1 MPWRRAGRG
10 CLAIRP
16 KPRGARELQM
26 VPGLPREPAA
36 CGRGRLLSSFR
47 GAAVPPLAPA
57 HRRHA
62 PRGRRPRAPPAL
74 LAPCDSARLPC
85 APPPPPGT
93 GRSHP
98 SRPGCG
104 RGDDQCAP
112 ASRAPATR
120 QALCTQ
126 VGASGAPAR
135 FVPAGKEARFVR
147 PHAGAGVGPGNSR
160 REDATPSARVLC
172 GPARY
177 H

>member
-1 MPWRRAGRG
+1 MPWRRAWRG
-10 CLAIRP
+10 CLAPRP
-16 KPRGARELQM
+16 KPRGAGELQM

-36 CGRGRLLSSFR
+36 CSRGRLLSSFR

-57 HRRHA
+57 RSRHA
-62 PRGRRPRAPPAL
+62 PRGRRPRAPPAP

-85 APPPPPGT
+85 APPPPPVT
-93 GRSHP
+93 ARSHP

-120 QALCTQ
+120 QALCNQ

-135 FVPAGKEARFVR
+135 FVPAGKEVRFVR
-147 PHAGAGVGPGNSR
+147 PHAGAGVGPGNPR
-160 REDATPSARVLC
+160 REDATPSARVL
-172 GPARY
+172 
-177 H
+177 